1 MSLTI
6 GVDIGGTKVGG
17 GLVDENGDV
26 LATARRPTPAD
37 DQAGVIQAVKEVVD
51 ELRGDH
57 EIEAVGIGAAGWI
70 SSDRSTVM
78 LAPNVSW
85 KNEPLRDKVTA
96 VIDLPVVVEN
106 DANVAI
112 WGEHRFGAAKAHRSS
127 VLYTIGTG
135 VGGGIVVK
143 DNLLRG
149 THGVAA
155 EIGHIRSV
163 MPGGRECGCGRTGC
177 LEQYAS
183 GRALTRAAR
192 EGAAAD
198 PAKAAVLLKLA
209 GGDADAITGRQV
221 TDAAREGDEV
231 ALAAFDSI
239 GYYLGNSA
247 ADMVNLIDPGVIL
260 IAGGV
265 VDAGDLLLDP
275 IRKHYE
281 EALANRNQVPF
292 AEVRAAELGSKAGV
306 IGAAD
311 LARHRDIVP

>member
-17 GLVDENGDV
+17 GLVDEDGRI
-26 LATARRPTPAD
+26 LATALRPTPAD
-37 DQAGVIQAVKEVVD
+37 DTSGVIQAVAEVVD
-51 ELRGDH
+51 ELRVDRD
-57 EIEAVGIGAAGWI
+57 IEAVGIGAAGWI

-85 KNEPLRDKVTA
+85 KNEPLRDKVA
-96 VIDLPVVVEN
+96 DAIGLPVVVEN

-112 WGEHRFGAAKAHRSS
+112 WGEHRFGVAKDHRSS
-127 VLYTIGTG
+127 VLYTVGTG
-135 VGGGIVVK
+135 IGGGIVVK

-155 EIGHIRSV
+155 EIGHMRSV
-163 MPGGRECGCGRTGC
+163 PDGRECGCGRSGC

-183 GRALTRAAR
+183 GGALSRAAR
-192 EGAAAD
+192 EGAKAD
-198 PAKAAVLLKLA
+198 PGKARILLELA
-209 GGDADAITGRQV
+209 GGDPEAVSGREITE
-221 TDAAREGDEV
+221 AARQGDEV
-231 ALAAFDSI
+231 ALAAFDFI

-247 ADMVNLIDPGVIL
+247 ADLVQLIDPGVVI

-265 VDAGDLLLDP
+265 VDAGDVLLDP
-275 IRKHYE
+275 IREHFT
-281 EALANRNQVPF
+281 EALAKRATVPV
-292 AEVRAAELGSKAGV
+292 AEIRAATLGSKAGV

-311 LARHRDIVP
+311 LARHLT

>member
-17 GLVDENGDV
+17 GLVDEAGNV
-26 LATARRPTPAD
+26 LATTRRPTPAD
-37 DQAGVIQAVKEVVD
+37 DTTGVIQAVKEVVE
-51 ELRGDH
+51 ELRAGH
-57 EIEAVGIGAAGWI
+57 EVEAVGIGAAGWI

-78 LAPNVSW
+78 LAPNLSW
-85 KNEPLRDKVTA
+85 KNEPLRDKVAA

-112 WGEHRFGAAKAHRSS
+112 WGEHRFGAARKHRSS

-163 MPGGRECGCGRTGC
+163 MPDGRECGCGRTGC

-192 EGAAAD
+192 EGAAAH
-198 PAKAAVLLKLA
+198 PEKAPVLLKLA
-209 GGDADAITGRQV
+209 GGDPEAVSGRQV
-221 TDAAREGDEV
+221 TEAARQGDEV
-231 ALAAFDSI
+231 ALAAFDSL
-239 GYYLGNSA
+239 GFYLGNSA

-275 IRKHYE
+275 IRKHYLK
-281 EALANRNQVPF
+281 ALGDRAKVPV

-311 LARHRDIVP
+311 LARHREIVP